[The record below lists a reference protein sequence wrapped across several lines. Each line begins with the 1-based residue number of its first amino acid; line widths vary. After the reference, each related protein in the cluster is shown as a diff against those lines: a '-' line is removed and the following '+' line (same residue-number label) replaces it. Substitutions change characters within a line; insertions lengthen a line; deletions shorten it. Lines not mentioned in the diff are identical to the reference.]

1 MNKRRE
7 MPTVIQTYQRIKE
20 DYTVN
25 AEEVIK
31 NISRNRNTIKTN
43 QIRNIYA
50 LILPFFD
57 KLNYGDAIDVESA
70 KRALRKV
77 KIKIAYQIGRDEP
90 DKKGNYRLGIKP
102 FNDYSNILDLI
113 DVVINSEDFINDLK
127 LYCDYFEALVAYH
140 RYYLGDKK

>member
-31 NISRNRNTIKTN
+31 SISGNRNTIKTN

-50 LILPFFD
+50 LILPF
-57 KLNYGDAIDVESA
+57 
-70 KRALRKV
+70 
-77 KIKIAYQIGRDEP
+77 
-90 DKKGNYRLGIKP
+90 
-102 FNDYSNILDLI
+102 LI
-113 DVVINSEDFINDLK
+113 NLIMVMQLM
-127 LYCDYFEALVAYH
+127 
-140 RYYLGDKK
+140 